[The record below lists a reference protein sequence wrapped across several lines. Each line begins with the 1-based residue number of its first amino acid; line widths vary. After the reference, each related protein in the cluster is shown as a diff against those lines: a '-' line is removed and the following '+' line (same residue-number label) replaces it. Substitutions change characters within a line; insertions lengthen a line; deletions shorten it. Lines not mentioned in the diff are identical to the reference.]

1 MQMGDVCPNYV
12 TLVSVLPAISCFGA
26 LELGKWVHLYAEKN
40 GIEIDDVLGSALV
53 DMYSK
58 CGSIEKALQV
68 FERLPRKNA
77 ITWSTIIGGL
87 AMHGRAND
95 ALDYFSRMERS
106 GVTPSDVTYIGVL
119 SACSHAGLVDEGR
132 SFFSHMVKAVG
143 FEPRI
148 EHYGC
153 MVDLLGRAGHLEE
166 AEELIL
172 NLPIRPDDVIW
183 KALLGACKIHGN
195 IEMGRRVAKVLM
207 DMVPHDSG
215 SYVALSN
222 MYASSGNWEA
232 VADVRSMM
240 KEMDIR
246 KDPGCSWIEL
256 DGEIHEFLVD
266 DDSHSRAKEIHS
278 MLDEIANQLRL
289 IGYRPDTSQVLLH
302 LDEEEKESALQ
313 YHSEKIAVAFGLICT
328 SPHTPLWIVK
338 NLRICEDCHS
348 SMKLISKIY
357 KRKII
362 IRDRKRFHHFE
373 HGVLPA
379 ISCFGALELG
389 KWVHLY
395 AEKNGIEIDDV
406 LGSALVD
413 MYSKCGSI
421 EKALQ
426 VFERLPRKNAITW
439 STIIGGLAMHGRAND
454 ALDYFSRMERSGV
467 TPSDVTYIGVLSAC
481 SHAGLVDEGRS
492 FFSHMVKAVGFEPRI
507 EHYGCMVDLL
517 GRAGH
522 LEEAEELILN
532 LPIRPDDVIWKALLG
547 ACKIH
552 GNIEMGRRVAKVL
565 MDMVPHDSGS
575 YVALSNMYASSGNWE
590 AVADVRSMMKEMD
603 IRKDPG
609 CSWIELD
616 GEIHEF
622 LVDDDSHSRAKEIHS
637 MLDEIANQLR
647 LIGYRPDTSQVL
659 LHLDEEEKE
668 SALQYHSEK
677 IAVAFGLICTSP
689 HTPLWI
695 VKNLRICEDCHS
707 SMKLISKI
715 YKRKIII
722 RDRKRF
728 HHFEHGSCSCKDYW

>member
-1 MQMGDVCPNYV
+1 MIKTAQIHDPLAAAEVLRFCALSNNRDIHYARKVFDQMHQPNCFSWNTIIRALAESNDDGEPLAAFLLFFQMVCDASVEPNQFTFPSVLKACAQTSRLKEGMQVHGLVVKYGLDSDEFVVSNLVRMYVMCGVMKDAHLLFIRNSIEFDEGDEVVRNNKKQEEGNVVLWNVMVDGYLRLGEFGAARELFDSMPQRSVVSWNVLISGYAQNGLFKEAIEMFREMQMGDVCPNYV
-12 TLVSVLPAISCFGA
+12 TLVCVLPAISRFGA

-95 ALDYFSRMERS
+95 ALDYFSRMERA

-172 NLPIRPDDVIW
+172 NMPIKPDDVIW

-232 VADVRSMM
+232 VADVRLMM

-289 IGYRPDTSQVLLH
+289 IGYRPDTSQVLL
-302 LDEEEKESALQ
+302 
-313 YHSEKIAVAFGLICT
+313 
-328 SPHTPLWIVK
+328 
-338 NLRICEDCHS
+338 N
-348 SMKLISKIY
+348 
-357 KRKII
+357 
-362 IRDRKRFHHFE
+362 
-373 HGVLPA
+373 
-379 ISCFGALELG
+379 
-389 KWVHLY
+389 
-395 AEKNGIEIDDV
+395 
-406 LGSALVD
+406 
-413 MYSKCGSI
+413 
-421 EKALQ
+421 
-426 VFERLPRKNAITW
+426 
-439 STIIGGLAMHGRAND
+439 
-454 ALDYFSRMERSGV
+454 
-467 TPSDVTYIGVLSAC
+467 
-481 SHAGLVDEGRS
+481 
-492 FFSHMVKAVGFEPRI
+492 
-507 EHYGCMVDLL
+507 
-517 GRAGH
+517 
-522 LEEAEELILN
+522 
-532 LPIRPDDVIWKALLG
+532 
-547 ACKIH
+547 
-552 GNIEMGRRVAKVL
+552 
-565 MDMVPHDSGS
+565 
-575 YVALSNMYASSGNWE
+575 
-590 AVADVRSMMKEMD
+590 
-603 IRKDPG
+603 
-609 CSWIELD
+609 
-616 GEIHEF
+616 
-622 LVDDDSHSRAKEIHS
+622 
-637 MLDEIANQLR
+637 
-647 LIGYRPDTSQVL
+647 
-659 LHLDEEEKE
+659 LDEEEKE

>member
-1 MQMGDVCPNYV
+1 MIKTAQIHDPLAAAEVLRFCALSNNRDIHYARKVFDQMHQPNCFSWNTIIRALAESNDDGEPLAAFLLFFQMVCDASVEPNQFTFPSVLKACAQTSRLKEGMQVHGLVVKYGLDSDEFVVSNLVRMYVMCGVMKDAHLLFIRNSIEFDEGDEVVRNNKKKEEGNVVLWNVMVDGYLRLGEFGAARELFDSMPQRSVVSWNVLISGYAQNGLFKEAIEMFREMQMGDVCPNYV
-12 TLVSVLPAISCFGA
+12 TLVCVLPAISSFGA

-172 NLPIRPDDVIW
+172 NMPIKPDDVIW

-232 VADVRSMM
+232 VADVRLMM

-289 IGYRPDTSQVLLH
+289 IGYRPDTSQVLL
-302 LDEEEKESALQ
+302 
-313 YHSEKIAVAFGLICT
+313 
-328 SPHTPLWIVK
+328 
-338 NLRICEDCHS
+338 N
-348 SMKLISKIY
+348 
-357 KRKII
+357 
-362 IRDRKRFHHFE
+362 
-373 HGVLPA
+373 
-379 ISCFGALELG
+379 
-389 KWVHLY
+389 
-395 AEKNGIEIDDV
+395 
-406 LGSALVD
+406 
-413 MYSKCGSI
+413 
-421 EKALQ
+421 
-426 VFERLPRKNAITW
+426 
-439 STIIGGLAMHGRAND
+439 
-454 ALDYFSRMERSGV
+454 
-467 TPSDVTYIGVLSAC
+467 
-481 SHAGLVDEGRS
+481 
-492 FFSHMVKAVGFEPRI
+492 
-507 EHYGCMVDLL
+507 
-517 GRAGH
+517 
-522 LEEAEELILN
+522 
-532 LPIRPDDVIWKALLG
+532 
-547 ACKIH
+547 
-552 GNIEMGRRVAKVL
+552 
-565 MDMVPHDSGS
+565 
-575 YVALSNMYASSGNWE
+575 
-590 AVADVRSMMKEMD
+590 
-603 IRKDPG
+603 
-609 CSWIELD
+609 
-616 GEIHEF
+616 
-622 LVDDDSHSRAKEIHS
+622 
-637 MLDEIANQLR
+637 
-647 LIGYRPDTSQVL
+647 
-659 LHLDEEEKE
+659 LDEEEKE

>member
-1 MQMGDVCPNYV
+1 MIKTAQIHDPLAAAEVLRFCALSNYRDIHYARKVFDQMHQPNCFSWNTIIRALAESNDDGEPLAAFLLFFQMVCDASVEPNQFTFPSVLKACAQTSRLKEGMQVHGLVVKYGLDSDEFVVSNLVRMYVMCGVMKDAHLLFIRNSIEFDEGDEVVRNNKKKEEGNVVLWNVMVDGYLRLGEFGAARKLFDSMPQRSVVSWNVLISGYAQNGLFKEAIEMFREMQMGDVCPNYV
-12 TLVSVLPAISCFGA
+12 TLVCVLPAISRFGA

-172 NLPIRPDDVIW
+172 NMPIKPDDVIW

-232 VADVRSMM
+232 VADVRLMM

-289 IGYRPDTSQVLLH
+289 IGYRPDTSQVLL
-302 LDEEEKESALQ
+302 
-313 YHSEKIAVAFGLICT
+313 
-328 SPHTPLWIVK
+328 
-338 NLRICEDCHS
+338 N
-348 SMKLISKIY
+348 
-357 KRKII
+357 
-362 IRDRKRFHHFE
+362 
-373 HGVLPA
+373 
-379 ISCFGALELG
+379 
-389 KWVHLY
+389 
-395 AEKNGIEIDDV
+395 
-406 LGSALVD
+406 
-413 MYSKCGSI
+413 
-421 EKALQ
+421 
-426 VFERLPRKNAITW
+426 
-439 STIIGGLAMHGRAND
+439 
-454 ALDYFSRMERSGV
+454 
-467 TPSDVTYIGVLSAC
+467 
-481 SHAGLVDEGRS
+481 
-492 FFSHMVKAVGFEPRI
+492 
-507 EHYGCMVDLL
+507 
-517 GRAGH
+517 
-522 LEEAEELILN
+522 
-532 LPIRPDDVIWKALLG
+532 
-547 ACKIH
+547 
-552 GNIEMGRRVAKVL
+552 
-565 MDMVPHDSGS
+565 
-575 YVALSNMYASSGNWE
+575 
-590 AVADVRSMMKEMD
+590 
-603 IRKDPG
+603 
-609 CSWIELD
+609 
-616 GEIHEF
+616 
-622 LVDDDSHSRAKEIHS
+622 
-637 MLDEIANQLR
+637 
-647 LIGYRPDTSQVL
+647 
-659 LHLDEEEKE
+659 LDEEEKE